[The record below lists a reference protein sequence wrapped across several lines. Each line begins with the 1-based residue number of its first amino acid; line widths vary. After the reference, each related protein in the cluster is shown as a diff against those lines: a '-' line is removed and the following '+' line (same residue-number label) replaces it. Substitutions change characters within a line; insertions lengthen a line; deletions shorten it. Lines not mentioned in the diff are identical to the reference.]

1 MQYINAE
8 PGSPED
14 NVRDLYA
21 YYRKQAQI
29 DSAAKDG
36 IMEAESPVNRENFNS
51 NETQSI
57 PWNSWKNYPKFIK
70 NGRQYAKVGDRL
82 YSKHAVNRMQPSGN
96 RFGPYIYQDG
106 DVYGRSVAPQFVEDV
121 IQSMQPVLQKN
132 GNLAYISG
140 NIKIIINQEGAV
152 VTIVTFK

>member
-57 PWNSWKNYPKFIK
+57 PWSSWTAIRPIT
-70 NGRQYAKVGDRL
+70 
-82 YSKHAVNRMQPSGN
+82 
-96 RFGPYIYQDG
+96 
-106 DVYGRSVAPQFVEDV
+106 
-121 IQSMQPVLQKN
+121 
-132 GNLAYISG
+132 G
-140 NIKIIINQEGAV
+140 NISPNLRRTAMYMSTSI
-152 VTIVTFK
+152 